1 MRTGSA
7 RPRRSTCTWPRCGAS
22 WRRIRRRR
30 ATSRP
35 CGASAFASRPRRRT
49 RAVSLRTR
57 LLLSLAYVLVLAVV
71 SLGVPLALSLRERV
85 NAEVH
90 SQALSQA
97 DVVAAT
103 AADLLSPPNTKGLEA
118 LVRSAGAT
126 VRGRVLIVNAL
137 GKVLADSTSTSTI
150 GSSYS
155 SPSRPEIVRALRG
168 SAVQTQRNSH
178 TLGEDILATAVPIVH
193 QTRTIG
199 YGCHLG

>member
-7 RPRRSTCTWPRCGAS
+7 RPRRSMCTWPRCGAS

-57 LLLSLAYVLVLAVV
+57 LLLALAYVLVLAVV
-71 SLGVPLALSLRERV
+71 SLGVPLALSLRDRV

-97 DVVAAT
+97 DVVAASS
-103 AADLLSPPNTKGLEA
+103 ADLINPARTAELNA
-118 LVRSAGAT
+118 LVRSGGAS
-126 VRGRVLIVNAL
+126 VRGRVLIVDAR
-137 GKVLADSTSTSTI
+137 GRVLAELRAVGIARSERA
-150 GSSYS
+150 GSGAVGQHPPARIDDQHAPAHRGAARAHQRVQLRRPRRVDPVSY
-155 SPSRPEIVRALRG
+155 
-168 SAVQTQRNSH
+168 
-178 TLGEDILATAVPIVH
+178 
-193 QTRTIG
+193 
-199 YGCHLG
+199 

>member
-7 RPRRSTCTWPRCGAS
+7 RPRRSMCTWPRCGAS

-57 LLLSLAYVLVLAVV
+57 LLLAFAYVLVLAVV
-71 SLGVPLALSLRERV
+71 SLGVPLALSLRDRV

-90 SQALSQA
+90 SQALNQA

-103 AADLLSPPNTKGLEA
+103 AADMISPVNSGGLDA
-118 LVRSAGAT
+118 LVRSSAAS
-126 VRGRVLIVNAL
+126 VRGRVIIVDHRGL
-137 GKVLADSTSTSTI
+137 VLADSD
-150 GSSYS
+150 GSS
-155 SPSRPEIVRALRG
+155 
-168 SAVQTQRNSH
+168 
-178 TLGEDILATAVPIVH
+178 TL
-193 QTRTIG
+193 
-199 YGCHLG
+199 